1 MTPLRRFL
9 VLQSLLLWQGG
20 FLFYAAFVVPAGT
33 EVLGSSA
40 AQGVITTRVV
50 DALNVCGAVALAV
63 TCWDLGVT
71 RDPDRRRTAARW
83 WCWSVAAACQLALF
97 YLHLL
102 LDAFMDPGRT
112 HVVIGPPFRPVH
124 RAYLWVSSVQWLACV
139 LFAWWTLR
147 AWAEDYSGRTA
158 PRELAEV

>member
-50 DALNVCGAVALAV
+50 DALNVCGAVRQE
-63 TCWDLGVT
+63 C
-71 RDPDRRRTAARW
+71 
-83 WCWSVAAACQLALF
+83 CSV
-97 YLHLL
+97 
-102 LDAFMDPGRT
+102 
-112 HVVIGPPFRPVH
+112 PP
-124 RAYLWVSSVQWLACV
+124 W
-139 LFAWWTLR
+139 
-147 AWAEDYSGRTA
+147 
-158 PRELAEV
+158 